1 MGGVGRKICLRLE
14 KKKKNGF
21 QVRARHTNER
31 LTERKTTKLPE
42 RGQDFSCL
50 PYNKESWYF
59 LSM

>member
-1 MGGVGRKICLRLE
+1 MGRKICSRLE
-14 KKKKNGF
+14 RKKKRNGF
-21 QVRARHTNER
+21 QVRARQTNER
-31 LTERKTTKLPE
+31 LTERKTTKQLPE

>member
-1 MGGVGRKICLRLE
+1 MWGGE
-14 KKKKNGF
+14 KDLLKTGEKKNGF

-31 LTERKTTKLPE
+31 LTETKTTKQLPE

-50 PYNKESWYF
+50 SYNKESWYF